1 MKYCSY
7 PQGVSLQSLV
17 APRSIASVALIRRA
31 RWLSAAGLAWHAAE
45 FGVAVA
51 AGVAASSIALIAFGL
66 DSLVEAAAGGV
77 VLWRFTAGRVDSELA
92 ERRAQRMI
100 ALSFFVLTGY
110 VAVQALRALLGGRHP
125 QPSLVGMSLAIL
137 TIPAMQVLAWAKRRV
152 GRRLGSRAAVS
163 ESAQN
168 LLCACLAAGLLAGL
182 GLNALFGWWWADPAA
197 ALAIGG
203 VALREGLDAWRGD
216 PCCEVCA

>member
-1 MKYCSY
+1 M
-7 PQGVSLQSLV
+7 
-17 APRSIASVALIRRA
+17 IRRA

-66 DSLVEAAAGGV
+66 DSVVEAAAGGV

-92 ERRAQRMI
+92 ERSAQRVI

-110 VAVQALRALLGGRHP
+110 VVVQALRALLGARHP
-125 QPSLVGMSLAIL
+125 QPSLIGMSLAIL
-137 TIPAMQVLAWAKRRV
+137 TIPAMQALAWAKRRV

-168 LLCACLAAGLLAGL
+168 LLCGYLAAGLLAGL

-197 ALAIGG
+197 ALAIAG
-203 VALREGLDAWRGD
+203 VALREGLEAWRGD
-216 PCCEVCA
+216 PCCEVSA

>member
-1 MKYCSY
+1 M
-7 PQGVSLQSLV
+7 SLQSLV
-17 APRSIASVALIRRA
+17 APRSIPSVALIRRA

-92 ERRAQRMI
+92 ERRAQRVI

-110 VAVQALRALLGGRHP
+110 VAVQALRALLGAQHP
-125 QPSLVGMSLAIL
+125 QPSVVGMSLAIL

-168 LLCACLAAGLLAGL
+168 LLCAYLAAGLLAGL

-197 ALAIGG
+197 ALAIAG
-203 VALREGLDAWRGD
+203 VALREGLEAWRGD
-216 PCCEVCA
+216 PCCEVSA

>member
-110 VAVQALRALLGGRHP
+110 VVVQALRALLGGRHP

-168 LLCACLAAGLLAGL
+168 LLCAYLAAGLLAGL

-197 ALAIGG
+197 ALAIAG
-203 VALREGLDAWRGD
+203 VALREGLEAWRGD
-216 PCCEVCA
+216 PCCEVSA